1 MTTTPADLADLADR
15 LGYDFATPELL
26 TLALTHRSW
35 CAEHA
40 GHEPNE
46 RLEFLGDAV
55 LGVVVTDHIFRAYP
69 GMPEGEL
76 SKLRTA
82 LVSAA
87 TLAEIATELDLG
99 AGLLLGKGE
108 ASSGGRERRSNLADA
123 LEAVIGAVYLD
134 GGIESAR
141 TLVIRLL
148 GDRIADAASGPGLH
162 DFKSQLQELT
172 MREFDELPHYE
183 LRDEGPD
190 HEKRFFARV
199 HAGGAELGAG
209 EGPSKKQAEQAAAQA
224 AWERLAGVFAGSGT
238 GTAGIAPGGEPP
250 APAGATAGGRSGA
263 AEGAGDA

>member
-1 MTTTPADLADLADR
+1 MSATPAGLADLAER
-15 LGYDFATPELL
+15 LGHEFATPELL

-40 GHEPNE
+40 GHESNE

-55 LGVVVTDHIFRAYP
+55 LGLVVTDHIFRAYP
-69 GMPEGEL
+69 ALPEGEL

-87 TLAEIATELDLG
+87 TLADVAAELGLG
-99 AGLLLGKGE
+99 AGLRLGKGE

-134 GGIESAR
+134 GGLEAAR
-141 TLVIRLL
+141 ALVIRLL
-148 GDRIADAASGPGLH
+148 GERIADAASGPGLH

-172 MREFDELPHYE
+172 MRLFDELPAYE

-199 HAGGAELGAG
+199 HAGGAALGAG
-209 EGPSKKQAEQAAAQA
+209 EGPSKKQAEQAAARA
-224 AWERLAGVFAGSGT
+224 AWERLAEAGVDAAAVGT
-238 GTAGIAPGGEPP
+238 GPGGEPP
-250 APAGATAGGRSGA
+250 APAGATAGGRPGR
-263 AEGAGDA
+263 AEGAGHA